1 MKIRKVIKCSLP
13 AIYVGTGKKKEAEK
27 KECMK

>member
-1 MKIRKVIKCSLP
+1 MKIRKAINCPVP

-27 KECMK
+27 KE